1 MTVLEKVQNSLNI
14 TNLLHESGYNI
25 VYQTSKEAKK
35 GEFFDTNSLDISD
48 INKRYLSSKYSKGI
62 YQHQKR
68 CIELSLKGF
77 DVCLTTSTSSGKT
90 LSFQVPAIESII
102 KNPKAKILAIYPLKA
117 LTTEQVIKWNQY
129 LLESGLNIKAGKI
142 DGSVDTRA
150 RLDILEKNQLI
161 IVTPDIIQAWLL
173 SAQTLEKDIVT
184 DFLKNLSMVI
194 VDEAHVYSGVF
205 GSNSLFL
212 FRNLEHICN
221 LLGNKFRYIAS
232 SATIKNPESHLKR
245 LFGRA
250 FKIIDSKYDTSPKNK
265 VNFFFV
271 EPIKS
276 NDSILN
282 FSELLQNISNE
293 KEFNTITFVDSRK
306 QAEYIATACDKANNP
321 SIMPYRSGLE
331 EDDRIK
337 IQQNLSNGSL
347 KSIISTSALEMGI
360 DIPFLNVAVL
370 IGVPNSRTSLF
381 QRIGRIGRHSEGNV
395 IIINDYSLIS
405 NNIFRDPKSLF
416 ELPLTESALYM
427 DNKRIQY
434 QQAVCLASKDG
445 AHDVVARKVGKYSQN
460 FSTSVKYPASFIEL
474 CNDERIGDIDAE
486 CMSIK
491 DDLGENPNRT
501 ATLRHCEPQY
511 KLFLKNGHSLD
522 ERGSLTFSQVMRE
535 AYPGAIYYYLKNAY
549 RVVRV
554 DLKEKYIELKEE
566 KKFTTNPQL
575 LPTSLLPILKHGK
588 VYEMFK
594 HDDLIV
600 LESEMNIEDKIV
612 GYIENKG
619 KLKESFSYPI
629 DGLYSRRNFIN
640 FYRTTGIILKHP
652 VMNSPKVDCDLLS
665 QIIFEAFL
673 LTIPFEKHDI
683 NYGHDKFKTTIGE
696 INKKEKFISIYDA
709 TRGSLRLTSNLIKQ
723 DTLQSVLIK
732 ALEIARNNTS
742 IFEKT
747 ITIETIN
754 AISTLIDSF
763 DSPRKDLYTEQGEI
777 KEKEDKQLVIA
788 CGSSGI
794 AITTGYQ
801 EFFIKKVYY
810 RPDGLYYK
818 GYYSEAEDK
827 NMSISLPIKN
837 VMPIEGK
844 SMIGY
849 FDVEEDEIIDIKL
862 M

>member
-14 TNLLHESGYNI
+14 DNLLEESGYNI
-25 VYQTSKEAKK
+25 VYHTSKDSKK
-35 GEFFDTNSLDISD
+35 GEFFNINSLDISQ
-48 INKRYLSSKYSKGI
+48 INKKYLDFKYPNGI

-68 CIELSLKGF
+68 CIELSLKGS

-90 LSFQVPAIESII
+90 LSFQVPAIEHII
-102 KNPKAKILAIYPLKA
+102 KNPKSKILAIYPIKA

-129 LLESGLNIKAGKI
+129 LNESGLNIKAGKI

-161 IVTPDIIQAWLL
+161 IVTPDIIQTWLL
-173 SAQTLEKDIVT
+173 SPQTLEKDIVIE
-184 DFLKNLSMVI
+184 FLKNLSMVI

-221 LLGNKFRYIAS
+221 LLGNKYRYIAS

-245 LFGRA
+245 LFGRT
-250 FKIIDSKYDTSPKNK
+250 FKIIDSKYDTSPKHK

-271 EPIKS
+271 EANKS
-276 NDSILN
+276 NDSISN
-282 FSELLQNISNE
+282 FSELLQNISKE
-293 KEFNTITFVDSRK
+293 KDFNTITFVDSRK
-306 QAEYIATACDKANNP
+306 QAEYIASACDKGGNS
-321 SIMPYRSGLE
+321 SIMPYRAGLE
-331 EDDRIK
+331 EEDRIK
-337 IQQNLSNGSL
+337 IQENLSSGNL

-360 DIPFLNVAVL
+360 DIPSLNVAVL

-395 IIINDYSLIS
+395 IIINDNSLVS
-405 NNIFRDPKSLF
+405 NNVFRDPKSLF
-416 ELPLTESALYM
+416 DLPLTESALYM

-445 AHDVVARKVGKYSQN
+445 AHDIVARKVGKYSQT
-460 FSTSVKYPASFIEL
+460 FTTSVKYPISFIEL
-474 CNDERIGDIDAE
+474 CNDERIGDIDSE

-491 DDLGENPNRT
+491 EDLGEYPNKT

-511 KLFLKNGHSLD
+511 KLILKNSPIQ
-522 ERGSLTFSQVMRE
+522 EKRGDLTFSQVMRE
-535 AYPGAIYYYLKNAY
+535 AYPGAIYYYLKSAY
-549 RVVRV
+549 RVVKVNMR
-554 DLKEKYIELKEE
+554 EKYIELKEE

-575 LPTSLLPILKHGK
+575 LPTSLLPILKHGR

-594 HDDLIV
+594 HNDLIV
-600 LESEMNIEDKIV
+600 LESDMNIEDKII
-612 GYIENKG
+612 GYTENKG

-629 DGLYSRRNFIN
+629 DGLYSKNNFIN
-640 FYRTTGIILKHP
+640 FYRTTGVILKHP
-652 VMNSPKVDCDLLS
+652 VMNSPKVDCYLLS

-683 NYGHDKFKTTIGE
+683 NFGADKFKTTIGE

-723 DTLQSVLIK
+723 DTLQKVLKK
-732 ALEIARNNTS
+732 ALEIAINNTFS
-742 IFEKT
+742 FEKT
-747 ITIETIN
+747 ITPEIIE
-754 AISTLIDSF
+754 AISILENCFNST
-763 DSPRKDLYTEQGEI
+763 RKDLYTEQGEI
-777 KEKEDKQLVIA
+777 KEKSDKQLVIA
-788 CGSSGI
+788 HGSSGI
-794 AITTGYQ
+794 AVTTGYQ

-818 GYYSEAEDK
+818 GYYSESEDK

-837 VMPIEGK
+837 VIPIEGK

-849 FDVEEDEIIDIKL
+849 FDIEEDEIIDIKL